1 MFKGF
6 SFKYAI
12 SIIIGYVT
20 LFFSP
25 AIYLGLTSGNGW
37 WPLFASIVVG
47 FVQVMA
53 ASAISGL
60 LSNDM
65 MSLKE
70 QHSPLAGGLLC
81 GLSICGLLFW
91 LVFPSLLGYTSL
103 FENTFIYYGFYRSS
117 ESPSIISI
125 AFFLIACLVY
135 IMFISGSVEVAGLK
149 IDKGIKSIRN
159 SSPFLKGVVFSIFF
173 FFLVGVVSYLIP
185 VSARISY
192 NTQIKHLNEKID
204 SINNSRNRIKEIRS
218 KEERV
223 LSFADFKLGS
233 SLDSCINVI
242 NSSYEYSIL
251 PADKVQDKY
260 KSYSITI
267 GDVDYSTVF
276 DSLLYVSY
284 EWDNEPTVIGLFCR
298 KNKLLAIQFKTAHEI
313 DSIVSL
319 YSQKYGE
326 TETIL
331 PREVELSDPCI
342 HYLFDRH
349 DSPIY
354 SEPGEQFAD
363 TNIWTFKNA
372 IISIRRQKYG
382 DCYITYFDRS
392 CERLL
397 KALQDKL
404 EQERR
409 ILEERRNDSIRRIEE
424 YEQRVRNSEERMRVR
439 KHKESIE
446 KI

>member
-12 SIIIGYVT
+12 SIIIGYVA

-47 FVQVMA
+47 FVQVLA
-53 ASAISGL
+53 ASAISGI

-65 MSLKE
+65 LSLKE

-103 FENTFIYYGFYRSS
+103 FENTFIYYGFYRST

-135 IMFISGSVEVAGLK
+135 IVFISGSVEVAGIK
-149 IDKGIKSIRN
+149 IDKDIKSIRN
-159 SSPFLKGVVFSIFF
+159 NPPFVKGVVFSISF

-185 VSARISY
+185 VGAGISY
-192 NTQIKHLNEKID
+192 NIQIKHLNEKID
-204 SINNSRNRIKEIRS
+204 SINNSRNRLKEIRS

-223 LSFADFKLGS
+223 LSFADFNLGS
-233 SLDSCINVI
+233 SIDSCINVI
-242 NSSYEYSIL
+242 NSSYEYTIL

-260 KSYSITI
+260 KSNGIII
-267 GDVDYSTVF
+267 GNVDYSTVF
-276 DSLLYVSY
+276 DSILYVSY

-298 KNKLLAIQFKTAHEI
+298 KNRLFAIQFNTTHEP

-326 TETIL
+326 TETLL
-331 PREVELSDPCI
+331 PREVELSYSYSY
-342 HYLFDRH
+342 YLYDRY
-349 DSPIY
+349 DRSIY
-354 SEPGEQFAD
+354 VEPEEHLAD

-372 IISIRRQKYG
+372 IISIRKQDYR
-382 DCYITYFDRS
+382 DCNITYFDRA
-392 CERLL
+392 CESIL
-397 KALQDKL
+397 KALQDKI
-404 EQERR
+404 EQER
-409 ILEERRNDSIRRIEE
+409 IMLEMRKNDSIRKIEE
-424 YEQRVRNSEERMRVR
+424 YEQRLRNSEERIRER

>member
-91 LVFPSLLGYTSL
+91 LVFPSLLGDTSL
-103 FENTFIYYGFYRSS
+103 FENTFIYYGFY
-117 ESPSIISI
+117 
-125 AFFLIACLVY
+125 
-135 IMFISGSVEVAGLK
+135 ISGSVEVAGLK

-159 SSPFLKGVVFSIFF
+159 SSPFLKGVVFSISF

-223 LSFADFKLGS
+223 LSFTDFKLGS

-251 PADKVQDKY
+251 PADKVHDKY

-326 TETIL
+326 TETFL
-331 PREVELSDPCI
+331 PRVVELSDPCI
-342 HYLFDRH
+342 HYFFDRH

-354 SEPGEQFAD
+354 SEPREEFAD

>member
-12 SIIIGYVT
+12 SIIIGYVA

-25 AIYLGLTSGNGW
+25 AIYLGLTCGNGW

-47 FVQVMA
+47 FAQIIA
-53 ASAISGL
+53 ISIISGL
-60 LSNDM
+60 ILDNM
-65 MSLKE
+65 TTIKE
-70 QHSPLAGGLLC
+70 KPSPLAGGLFC

-91 LVFPSLLGYTSL
+91 LIFPSLVGYTHL
-103 FENTFIYYGFYRSS
+103 FENTFCYYGFYRQS

-125 AFFLIACLVY
+125 AFFLIAVSLY
-135 IMFISGSVEVAGLK
+135 TLLIAASIEIAGLK
-149 IDKGIKSIRN
+149 GNNKWLSIRN
-159 SSPFLKGVVFSIFF
+159 NPSFIKGMVFSITFF
-173 FFLVGVVSYLIP
+173 VIVGIVSFLFLVH
-185 VSARISY
+185 ARISY
-192 NTQIKHLNEKID
+192 SRFVKQQNERID
-204 SINNSRNRIKEIRS
+204 SINDSRNRIKEIRS

-233 SLDSCINVI
+233 SIDSCINVI
-242 NSSYEYSIL
+242 NSSYEYAFL
-251 PADKVQDKY
+251 PTDQVQDKY
-260 KSYSITI
+260 KSNGIII
-267 GDVDYSTVF
+267 GDVDYSIVF

-284 EWDNEPTVIGLFCR
+284 EWDNEPTVIGLYCR
-298 KNKLLAIQFKTAHEI
+298 KNRLFAIQFNTTHEP

-326 TETIL
+326 TETLL
-331 PREVELSDPCI
+331 PREVELSDSYSY
-342 HYLFDRH
+342 YLYDRYNK
-349 DSPIY
+349 DIY
-354 SEPGEQFAD
+354 VETGEHLAD

-372 IISIRRQKYG
+372 IISISKHDYK
-382 DCYITYFDRS
+382 DCYITYFDRT
-392 CERLL
+392 CENIL
-397 KALQDKL
+397 KDLQDKI

-409 ILEERRNDSIRRIEE
+409 MLEKQKNDSIRRIEE
-424 YEQRVRNSEERMRVR
+424 YEQRLRNSEERMRER

>member
-6 SFKYAI
+6 SFKHAI
-12 SIIIGYVT
+12 SIIIGYVV

-47 FVQVMA
+47 FAQIIA
-53 ASAISGL
+53 ISIISGL
-60 LSNDM
+60 ISDNM
-65 MSLKE
+65 MTIKE
-70 QHSPLAGGLLC
+70 KPSPIAGGLFC

-91 LVFPSLLGYTSL
+91 LIFPSLVGYTHL
-103 FENTFIYYGFYRSS
+103 FENTFCYYGFYRQS

-125 AFFLIACLVY
+125 AFFLIAAALY
-135 IMFISGSVEVAGLK
+135 TLLISASIEVAGLK
-149 IDKGIKSIRN
+149 GDNKWVSIRN
-159 SSPFLKGVVFSIFF
+159 CSSFMKGMVFSIGFF
-173 FFLVGVVSYLIP
+173 VIIGLISISFP
-185 VSARISY
+185 IHARISY
-192 NTQIKHLNEKID
+192 SRFVKQQNERID

-233 SLDSCINVI
+233 SIDSCIKVI
-242 NSSYEYSIL
+242 NSSYEYSLL
-251 PADKVQDKY
+251 PVDKVQDKY
-260 KSYSITI
+260 KSLSITI
-267 GDVDYSTVF
+267 RDIDYSTVF

-284 EWDNEPTVIGLFCR
+284 EWDNVPTVIELYYR
-298 KNKLLAIQFKTAHEI
+298 KNQLLSIQFQTTHES

-326 TETIL
+326 TETLL
-331 PREVELSDPCI
+331 PREVELSDSYSY
-342 HYLFDRH
+342 YLYDRY
-349 DSPIY
+349 DRNIY
-354 SEPGEQFAD
+354 AEPEEHLTD

-372 IISIRRQKYG
+372 IISIRKQDYE
-382 DCYITYFDRS
+382 DCRIIYFDRA
-392 CERLL
+392 CETIL
-397 KALQDKL
+397 KSIQDKI

-409 ILEERRNDSIRRIEE
+409 MLEKRKNDSIRRIEE
-424 YEQRVRNSEERMRVR
+424 YEQRLRNSEERIREL

>member
-47 FVQVMA
+47 FVQII
-53 ASAISGL
+53 AISIIAGL
-60 LSNDM
+60 ISDDLTI
-65 MSLKE
+65 LKE
-70 QHSPLAGGLLC
+70 QPSPLAGGLFC

-91 LVFPSLLGYTSL
+91 LIFPSLVGFTHL
-103 FENTFIYYGFYRSS
+103 FEATFCYYGFYRQSD
-117 ESPSIISI
+117 SPSIISI
-125 AFFLIACLVY
+125 AFFLIAAAVY
-135 IMFISGSVEVAGLK
+135 TLLIAGSLEVAGLK
-149 IDKGIKSIRN
+149 GDNKWRSIR
-159 SSPFLKGVVFSIFF
+159 SCPSFIKGMAFGISFFVF
-173 FFLVGVVSYLIP
+173 VGFISYLPP
-185 VSARISY
+185 VQARISY
-192 NTQIKHLNEKID
+192 SRFVKKQNERID
-204 SINNSRNRIKEIRS
+204 SINNSRIKIKEARS
-218 KEERV
+218 KENRV
-223 LSFADFKLGS
+223 LSFSDFRLGS
-233 SLDSCINVI
+233 SIDSCIHII
-242 NSSYEYSIL
+242 NSSHEYSL
-251 PADKVQDKY
+251 LSNDEAQDEY
-260 KSYSITI
+260 KSYGITI
-267 GDVDYSTVF
+267 GDVDYSIVF

-331 PREVELSDPCI
+331 SREVELSDPCI
-342 HYLFDRH
+342 HYFFDRH

-354 SEPGEQFAD
+354 SEPREQFAD

-382 DCYITYFDRS
+382 NCYITYFDRS

>member
-12 SIIIGYVT
+12 SIIIGYVV

-47 FVQVMA
+47 FAQIIA
-53 ASAISGL
+53 ISIISGL
-60 LSNDM
+60 ISDNM
-65 MSLKE
+65 MTIKE
-70 QHSPLAGGLLC
+70 KPSPIAGGLFC

-91 LVFPSLLGYTSL
+91 LIFPSLVGYTHL
-103 FENTFIYYGFYRSS
+103 LENTFCYYGFYRQS

-125 AFFLIACLVY
+125 AFFLIAAALY
-135 IMFISGSVEVAGLK
+135 ILLISASIEVAGHNV
-149 IDKGIKSIRN
+149 DKGWKSIRN
-159 SSPFLKGVVFSIFF
+159 CPSFIKGVVFTVSFF
-173 FFLVGVVSYLIP
+173 IIVGLISYLLP
-185 VSARISY
+185 VHARISY
-192 NTQIKHLNEKID
+192 SNYVKQQNERID
-204 SINNSRNRIKEIRS
+204 SINNSRKTIKEIRS

-233 SLDSCINVI
+233 SIDSCIKVI
-242 NSSYEYSIL
+242 NSSYEYSLL
-251 PADKVQDKY
+251 PVDKVPNEY
-260 KSYSITI
+260 KSYDITI
-267 GDVDYSTVF
+267 GNVDYSAVF
-276 DSLLYVSY
+276 DSLLYVSS
-284 EWDNEPTVIGLFCR
+284 EWDNEPTVICLSGR
-298 KNKLLAIQFKTAHEI
+298 KNRLLAIQFKTAHES

-326 TETIL
+326 TETLL
-331 PREVELSDPCI
+331 PREVELSDSYSY
-342 HYLFDRH
+342 YLYDRY
-349 DSPIY
+349 DRNIY
-354 SEPGEQFAD
+354 VEPGEHLTD

-372 IISIRRQKYG
+372 IISIRKQDYE
-382 DCYITYFDRS
+382 DCRIIYFDRA
-392 CERLL
+392 CETIL
-397 KALQDKL
+397 KSIQDKI

-409 ILEERRNDSIRRIEE
+409 MLEKRKNDSIRRIEE
-424 YEQRVRNSEERMRVR
+424 YEQRLRNSEERIREL

>member
-12 SIIIGYVT
+12 SILIGYVT

-70 QHSPLAGGLLC
+70 NPSPLAGGILC

-103 FENTFIYYGFYRSS
+103 FENTFIYYGFYRST

-125 AFFLIACLVY
+125 AFFLFACLVY
-135 IMFISGSVEVAGLK
+135 IVFISGSVEVAGLK
-149 IDKGIKSIRN
+149 IDKGIKSIRK
-159 SSPFLKGVVFSIFF
+159 SPPFLKGVVFSISF

-185 VSARISY
+185 VGARISY

-218 KEERV
+218 KENRV

-233 SLDSCINVI
+233 SIDSCINVI
-242 NSSYEYSIL
+242 NSSYEYTVL
-251 PADKVQDKY
+251 PTNQVQDKY
-260 KSYSITI
+260 KSNGIII

-284 EWDNEPTVIGLFCR
+284 EWDNEPTVIGLYCR
-298 KNKLLAIQFKTAHEI
+298 KNRLFAIQFNTTHDP

-326 TETIL
+326 TETLL
-331 PREVELSDPCI
+331 PREVELSDSYSY
-342 HYLFDRH
+342 YLYDRY
-349 DSPIY
+349 DKAIY
-354 SEPGEQFAD
+354 VETGEHLAD

-372 IISIRRQKYG
+372 IISIRKHDYR
-382 DCYITYFDRS
+382 DCYITYFDRT
-392 CERLL
+392 CESIL
-397 KALQDKL
+397 KDLQNKI

-409 ILEERRNDSIRRIEE
+409 MLEKRKNDSIRRIEE
-424 YEQRVRNSEERMRVR
+424 YEQRLRNSEERMRER